1 MKYVRSIC
9 PILLLVAFFAGCS
22 ALNTKTTSTTIHN
35 AMPYPTESAIK
46 QRKLLIG
53 KWLGQA
59 ATDDGR
65 EIKWLSELKS
75 DGTFALTFRTYN
87 SKGDYQEQTEI
98 GFWGVSG
105 QIHFTIIRDVIV
117 DKKLIPA
124 DPTDPYYYDA
134 YEILKLN
141 DQEFEHKAV
150 TTGDI
155 YKSQKV
161 SDNYQLPEEL

>member
-1 MKYVRSIC
+1 
-9 PILLLVAFFAGCS
+9 
-22 ALNTKTTSTTIHN
+22 
-35 AMPYPTESAIK
+35 MPYPTETAIK

-53 KWLGQA
+53 KWLGRA
-59 ATDDGR
+59 VTDDGG

-75 DGTFALTFRTYN
+75 DGTCELTFRTYN
-87 SKGDYQEQTEI
+87 SKGAYQEQAESC
-98 GFWGVSG
+98 FWGVSG
-105 QIHFTIIRDVIV
+105 KIHFTIIRDVIV
-117 DKKLIPA
+117 DNKLIPV

-141 DQEFEHKAV
+141 DQEFEYKAV